1 MHAFQPW
8 WEEMKILVGD
18 AAAATN
24 WLFFPK
30 LWASQVYFCALS
42 HPESSSMVTNC
53 NPICCIPSQV
63 PSHSWW
69 LIPQVL
75 SDLHIS
81 WHFSTCSSSPC
92 RIYDSFALPNLV
104 PDVTLC
110 EGSGMVRSTAGDMS
124 KWAWQSWNLE
134 RNSAVATKRSQSLQ
148 NQAFFF
154 EKRRQDI
161 LPHCNDISDNEAQVT
176 LQ

>member
-1 MHAFQPW
+1 MHASQPW

-42 HPESSSMVTNC
+42 PPESSPMVTNC

-81 WHFSTCSSSPC
+81 WHFSTCSSSPLWFFC
-92 RIYDSFALPNLV
+92 SSQPV

-110 EGSGMVRSTAGDMS
+110 EGSAMVGSTTGDMS
-124 KWAWQSWNLE
+124 EWAWQSWNLE
-134 RNSAVATKRSQSLQ
+134 RNSAVATRDHKFCRTRPSSLRKGGKTSYHIVLI
-148 NQAFFF
+148 FLTM
-154 EKRRQDI
+154 KLR
-161 LPHCNDISDNEAQVT
+161 
-176 LQ
+176 